1 MNVKDLRTYKD
12 SCYSAL
18 SRDLTEF
25 EKNFLLVAGGILAFS
40 ITFIKDI
47 IRIAKANFLPLL
59 FIGWGLI
66 IVSIGIMMYAFLKS
80 ANTSDELW
88 KLTDDFIFANSLF
101 NDDTDLTELQA
112 KEIKGQISPLLNTSK
127 ARLKSWRNCA
137 VISFLIGVLSFSSF
151 VCINL
156 INENKTSSYKS
167 ESAIKLMHVND
178 TLTIKNQNNE

>member
-1 MNVKDLRTYKD
+1 MNVKDLRAYKD

-25 EKNFLLVAGGILAFS
+25 EKNFLLVSGGILAFS

-47 IRIAKANFLPLL
+47 IKIANAQFLPLL
-59 FIGWGLI
+59 FVGWGLI

-88 KLTDDFIFANSLF
+88 KLTDDFIITHSLF
-101 NDDTDLTELQA
+101 NDDTELTDLQA
-112 KEIKGQISPLLNTSK
+112 KEIKGKISPLLNFSK
-127 ARLKSWRNCA
+127 ASLKSWRKYA
-137 VISFLIGVLSFSSF
+137 VLSFLIGVFSFSTF

-156 INENKTSSYKS
+156 VIENKMHSHKS
-167 ESAIKLMHVND
+167 ESAIKEIHIND
-178 TLTIKNQNNE
+178 TLIIKNQNNE